1 MPLRAAERSSGPVQV
16 APLPHLPALRASQEA
31 YEEHIKSH
39 NSYRLTPELADKIKA
54 IYADPAVVK
63 VREEEKDLDLE
74 DNAL

>member
-1 MPLRAAERSSGPVQV
+1 M
-16 APLPHLPALRASQEA
+16 
-31 YEEHIKSH
+31 HIKSH
-39 NSYRLTPELADKIKA
+39 NSYRLTPELADKIRA